1 MTAVREIEAKTLLSS
16 SKRPDPWFG
25 LKYTMNLYRGCQHRC
40 IYCDSR
46 SLCYGIEDFDGEVL
60 VKANVL
66 ELLRRELARKRVKG
80 YIGTGSMNDPYMPL
94 ERRLRVTGQALEII
108 AEFHFPVHVL
118 TKSDLVLR
126 DADILRAIQ
135 QRTSAVVSFTITTP
149 ADELARQVEPGA
161 PPSSARFQAM
171 ATLAGQGIRTG
182 VVLMPVLPFIEDN
195 PEAIAEIVTRAHDCG
210 ATHVIPSF
218 GMTLRD
224 RQREH
229 YYGELDRRFAGL
241 SERYRQTF
249 GERYSARAAG
259 ASRLEALFAEMAD
272 RYGLQRN
279 VAPYE
284 PMQAKQLGLFG
295 PAAAPHPLYSPKH
308 AELPLNSGL
317 GS

>member
-1 MTAVREIEAKTLLSS
+1 MATVREIEAKTLLSS

-60 VKANVL
+60 VKANAL

-94 ERRLRVTGQALEII
+94 ERTLRVTRQALEII
-108 AEFHFPVHVL
+108 AEFRFPVHVL

-126 DADILRAIQ
+126 DADILQTIQ
-135 QRTSAVVSFTITTP
+135 RETSAVVSFTITTP
-149 ADELARQVEPGA
+149 DDALARQVEPGA
-161 PPSSARFQAM
+161 PSPSARFQAM
-171 ATLAGQGIRTG
+171 AALAGQGIRTG
-182 VVLMPVLPFIEDN
+182 VLLMPVLPFIEDS
-195 PEAIAEIVTRAHDCG
+195 PQAIAEIVTRAHDSG
-210 ATHVIPSF
+210 AAHVIASF

-229 YYGELDRRFAGL
+229 YYQELDRRFPGL
-241 SERYRQTF
+241 SQRYQQAF

-259 ASRLEALFAEMAD
+259 AARLERLFEELVD
-272 RYGLQRN
+272 RYGLKRR

-284 PMQAKQLGLFG
+284 PVQARQLGLFS
-295 PAAAPHPLYSPKH
+295 A
-308 AELPLNSGL
+308 
-317 GS
+317 